1 MSTQTCKD
9 TILELSTRFGL
20 SEVLERVYE
29 LIDVQGTPNDQLITT
44 LESAL
49 ENAIQAALALE
60 AHYEDLTPGG
70 AFEAIR
76 QVKIEANK
84 AAA

>member
-20 SEVLERVYE
+20 SEVLERVYD

-49 ENAIQAALALE
+49 ENAIQAALAVE
-60 AHYEDLTPGG
+60 AQYADLTPGG

-76 QVKIEANK
+76 QVKLVANK
-84 AAA
+84 TAA

>member
-20 SEVLERVYE
+20 SEVLERVYD
-29 LIDVQGTPNDQLITT
+29 LIDVQGTGNDQLITE

-60 AHYEDLTPGG
+60 AQYEDLAPGG

-76 QVKIEANK
+76 QVKLVANK
-84 AAA
+84 AA